1 MEIGL
6 SSANSVKLKGKSAT
20 LITDPTTKVDA
31 DIIIATQPLDSL
43 NPAAL
48 ENVRLIISGPG
59 EYEAG
64 GIGVTGKDVK
74 GELLYHIFDNS
85 KIMFT
90 TSNGVKNVPDD
101 EEYDA
106 LLIKVVGVVK
116 EDDFAS
122 INAKCV
128 VLYGDIEQAT
138 VTGENVEKT
147 SKVSLKKTAE
157 ITGKIFLL
165 S

>member
-6 SSANSVKLKGKSAT
+6 SSPNSVKLKGKNAT

-43 NPAAL
+43 NEAAL
-48 ENVRLIISGPG
+48 ANVRLIISGPG

-64 GIGVTGKDVK
+64 GIGVTGKDTK

-90 TSNGVKNVPDD
+90 TSNGIKSVPDD

-106 LLIKVVGVVK
+106 LLIKVIGVVK

-128 VLYGDIEQAT
+128 VLYGDIEQAA
-138 VTGENVEKT
+138 VNGENVEKT

-157 ITGKIFLL
+157 ITGKVFLL